1 MFPRLVYKLS
11 LFIHT
16 FSLTD
21 SHRRLRA
28 WVEAW
33 HPTDPLLV
41 DVSQEHAVF
50 LVQVVLQGVVP
61 VLRLDQ
67 AEDTHTH
74 TCNGPTLRFIEQSL
88 LGPAQYWDQLNHD

>member
-74 TCNGPTLRFIEQSL
+74 MQWADAPFYRTITTGTSSI
-88 LGPAQYWDQLNHD
+88 LGPAQS